1 LVNAV
6 RLPRSS
12 LTARTLAISGV
23 FAVLIAGGFA
33 VLVVAIGQLRE
44 AGQAALRAQEAVTVG
59 TELEKSVVNLE
70 AGLRGFVATGR
81 DSTLD
86 PFTTARRQYP
96 LQVARLKALAS
107 DDEALRREAGDI
119 AEQIGDYVDLW
130 ALPLLGIAR
139 DDLEVARSVIV
150 SARGRQRVEAI
161 RRGFH
166 DMFAHARAEATRLE
180 DRANRR
186 SRIALA
192 LGVVGIVAVLALG
205 GVLAWLLRRSVLR
218 PVRRVAQAT
227 ETIASGDLSAR
238 VPADRRDEIGDLAR
252 AFNAMA
258 GSLERNREELASRTE
273 ELERS
278 NAELEDYAAV
288 TSHDLQGPL
297 VTIGMYAEMLAQRTA
312 DPDDR
317 QLAEH
322 IRDGAAGMRR
332 LVRELLA
339 YARLG
344 RRPAR
349 TDPIALQEALRE
361 ALDGLAGPI
370 SDAGADIE
378 VGDLPV
384 VRGDGARLAQLLQ
397 NLLTNAIKF
406 TDAHAPRVRVDARRE
421 DGMAVVSVTDNGIGI
436 APEDADLIFRP
447 FHRLHGSERY
457 EGTGIG
463 LAVCQKIV
471 AQHGG
476 RIWVEGRPGEGA
488 TFSFTVPLADGG
500 AAVSADALAGG
511 APALT

>member
-1 LVNAV
+1 MRAV
-6 RLPRSS
+6 SLRRSS

-23 FAVLIAGGFA
+23 FAVLIASGFA

-44 AGQAALRAQEAVTVG
+44 AGQAAVRAQEAVTVG
-59 TELEKSVVNLE
+59 TELEKSVANLE

-81 DSTLD
+81 DSTLA
-86 PFTTARRQYP
+86 PFTASRKQYP
-96 LQVARLKALAS
+96 IEVARLKALAR
-107 DDEALRREAGDI
+107 DDQALRREADGI
-119 AEQIGDYVDLW
+119 AEQVGDYVDLW

-139 DDLEVARSVIV
+139 ENIEVARSVIV
-150 SARGRQRVEAI
+150 DARGRRRVESI
-161 RRGFH
+161 RQAFTT
-166 DMFAHARAEATRLE
+166 MFAHARGEATRLE
-180 DRANRR
+180 RRANSR
-186 SRIALA
+186 SSVALA
-192 LGVVGIVAVLALG
+192 MGVIGIVAVLALS

-218 PVRRVAQAT
+218 PVRVVARAT
-227 ETIASGDLSAR
+227 ETIATGDLSAR
-238 VPADRRDEIGDLAR
+238 VPDERSDEIGDLAR

-297 VTIGMYAEMLAQRTA
+297 VTIGMYAEMLAQRTE
-312 DPDDR
+312 DPDNR

-344 RRPAR
+344 RRPTHAQ
-349 TDPIALQEALRE
+349 PVPLQEALRE

-370 SDAGADIE
+370 SDAGAQVD

-384 VRGDGARLAQLLQ
+384 VQGDPARLAQLLQ

-406 TDAHAPRVRVDARRE
+406 TDGDLPRVRIDARIE
-421 DGMAVVSVTDNGIGI
+421 DGMAVVSVHDNGIGI
-436 APEDADLIFRP
+436 APEQTDLIFRP
-447 FHRLHGSERY
+447 FHRLHGTERY

-476 RIWVEGRPGEGA
+476 RIWAEGRPGEGS
-488 TFSFTVPLADGG
+488 TFSFTLPLADEP
-500 AAVSADALAGG
+500 APVSASGPVHGG
-511 APALT
+511 APALM